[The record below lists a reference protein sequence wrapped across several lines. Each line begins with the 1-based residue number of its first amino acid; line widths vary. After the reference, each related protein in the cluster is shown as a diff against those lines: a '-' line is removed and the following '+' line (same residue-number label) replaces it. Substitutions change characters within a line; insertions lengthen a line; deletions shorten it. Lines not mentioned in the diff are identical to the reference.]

1 MKIRNAVMVLAAMC
15 ATALVAP
22 VAASAATTPT
32 TTGTSFKNVPV
43 TGKAHNGKSFNGH
56 FTVTR
61 FITRNGKTYAQGT
74 LTGQLGSR
82 TVKSTQVAIPAQ
94 IPAASTS
101 TMSGHAAATCPILHL
116 TLGPLDLNLLGLT
129 VHLNQ
134 VVLNIDAVSGPG
146 NLLGNLLC
154 SVANLLNTGSP
165 LSGTLTGLLNLVQQ
179 LVNTPGLLNLNFP

>member
-1 MKIRNAVMVLAAMC
+1 MC

-32 TTGTSFKNVPV
+32 TTGTSFRNVPV
-43 TGKAHNGKSFNGH
+43 TGKAHNGKSFSGH

-74 LTGQLGSR
+74 LTGKLGSR
-82 TVKSTQVAIPAQ
+82 TVKSTQVAIPAK
-94 IPAASTS
+94 IPTSSTS

-134 VVLNIDAVSGPG
+134 S
-146 NLLGNLLC
+146 C
-154 SVANLLNTGSP
+154 
-165 LSGTLTGLLNLVQQ
+165 
-179 LVNTPGLLNLNFP
+179 

>member
-15 ATALVAP
+15 ATALIAP
-22 VAASAATTPT
+22 VAASAAAPT
-32 TTGTSFKNVPV
+32 TTATSFKNVPV

-61 FITRNGKTYAQGT
+61 FISRNGKTYAQGT
-74 LTGQLGSR
+74 LTGKLGSR
-82 TVKSTQVAIPAQ
+82 NVKSTQVAIPAK
-94 IPAASTS
+94 IPAASTT

-154 SVANLLNTGSP
+154 SLSNLLNSGSP
-165 LSGTLTGLLNLVQQ
+165 LSNTLTGVLNIVQQLLNNSALLNL
-179 LVNTPGLLNLNFP
+179 

>member
-1 MKIRNAVMVLAAMC
+1 MVLAAMC

-22 VAASAATTPT
+22 VAASAATTTPT
-32 TTGTSFKNVPV
+32 TTATSFKNVPV

-74 LTGQLGSR
+74 LTGKLGSR
-82 TVKSTQVAIPAQ
+82 NVKSTQVAIPAK
-94 IPAASTS
+94 IPAASTG
-101 TMSGHAAATCPILHL
+101 TMSGHAAAICPILHL

-154 SVANLLNTGSP
+154 SVANLLNSGSP
-165 LSGTLTGLLNLVQQ
+165 LSGTVTGLLNIVQT
-179 LVNTPGLLNLNFP
+179 LVNNPGLLSLNSL